1 MTNIFNEYTL
11 FFRKKYFKN
20 QKKTTRIIV
29 VISIIL
35 FILSYLIDSRVTEI
49 NRWINMGRTLIT
61 AINALILFPLISL
74 MIEVQNDKKEDFTS
88 YKERLSF
95 NQRLNLSIII
105 VSISIF
111 IHILLV
117 PTTSNFYSIISTF
130 LLVLILYMVN
140 FSMKTAYEKDLEKKG
155 LIDIRDMNHILD
167 MEDKKDGKID

>member
-1 MTNIFNEYTL
+1 
-11 FFRKKYFKN
+11 
-20 QKKTTRIIV
+20 
-29 VISIIL
+29 
-35 FILSYLIDSRVTEI
+35 
-49 NRWINMGRTLIT
+49 
-61 AINALILFPLISL
+61 

-140 FSMKTAYEKDLEKKG
+140 FSMRTAYEKDLEKKG

-167 MEDKKDGKID
+167 MEDEKDGKIEYTEVTHGKFLF